1 MVCLILL
8 MKQKWLS
15 NCSRE
20 TRCRSNVQKVNP
32 RIWQAVVVTT
42 VGLPIQTENVQEEP
56 LKDKKLPKVHLPG
69 LVLADVG

>member
-20 TRCRSNVQKVNP
+20 TSCRSNVQKVNHP
-32 RIWQAVVVTT
+32 IWQAVVVMIAE
-42 VGLPIQTENVQEEP
+42 LPTQTENEIEEP
-56 LKDKKLPKVHLPG
+56 LKDGTPVKVLPLG